1 MERQIAVKF
10 IFKDNSIILTKSQRM
25 GLRYAFDNVS
35 RFYPQNDS
43 GYLLQVLQ
51 FLADELSGSALPFTV
66 VYRAAQKYCG
76 IDL

>member
-10 IFKDNSIILTKSQRM
+10 IFKDNSIILNKSQRI
-25 GLRYAFDNVS
+25 GLRYAFDNMA
-35 RFYPQNDS
+35 RFYPQNNS

-51 FLADELSGSALPFTV
+51 FLADELSGSALPFSV

-76 IDL
+76 IDI